1 MRGVLNA
8 NQVSESC
15 DMMNILICNC
25 VHQNSRTGNFP
36 DCCIE
41 NCNDRGLDSSNSGCG
56 NGAGSVGPSVAVGR
70 VCTRVFC
77 ARTKWE
83 CTSATI
89 AAATDLAQKDSLSLA
104 PSLSRV
110 KCGEHE
116 FPHVTLSGQCATRVL
131 AQGALSLQC
140 RELLRANSALTPSMH
155 VWPWPSLEFCA
166 QRGSGPSGGPLSEF
180 PMRRQNPLLQLL
192 ARCVV
197 AGLSSFEWN
206 SNGASFPF
214 KSGRNKKVRPNRFVR
229 SRRPR
234 PRPLCALHK

>member
-1 MRGVLNA
+1 MLPGPELDIPNIPACVGCLFDMRGVLNA

-41 NCNDRGLDSSNSGCG
+41 NCNDRRLDSSNSGCG

-89 AAATDLAQKDSLSLA
+89 AAATDLAQKDSLP
-104 PSLSRV
+104 PSLSR
-110 KCGEHE
+110 KMRRARIPPCHAKW
-116 FPHVTLSGQCATRVL
+116 SGRD
-131 AQGALSLQC
+131 
-140 RELLRANSALTPSMH
+140 
-155 VWPWPSLEFCA
+155 
-166 QRGSGPSGGPLSEF
+166 SGPCT
-180 PMRRQNPLLQLL
+180 RRI
-192 ARCVV
+192 VT
-197 AGLSSFEWN
+197 SM
-206 SNGASFPF
+206 
-214 KSGRNKKVRPNRFVR
+214 
-229 SRRPR
+229 
-234 PRPLCALHK
+234 

>member
-1 MRGVLNA
+1 MPLRHER
-8 NQVSESC
+8 SPKCESSFRV
-15 DMMNILICNC
+15 MMNILICNC

-41 NCNDRGLDSSNSGCG
+41 NCNDCRLDSSNSGCG

-89 AAATDLAQKDSLSLA
+89 AAATDLAQKDSLPL
-104 PSLSRV
+104 SLSRV
-110 KCGEHE
+110 QCGEHE

-197 AGLSSFEWN
+197 AASPV
-206 SNGASFPF
+206 SNGIPTAPLFLLRAAVTKKSVQTVSFVLA
-214 KSGRNKKVRPNRFVR
+214 G
-229 SRRPR
+229 R